1 MNNEKDLSTTYGQL
15 QLEIVT
21 MKFMILSLY
30 QGLVSDKHKDLEE
43 WEKDCKEAT
52 KKYLEEIKEESE
64 RTKNE

>member
-1 MNNEKDLSTTYGQL
+1 MNNEKDFSTIYEQF

-30 QGLVSDKHKDLEE
+30 QGLVSDKFEDLEE

-52 KKYLEEIKEESE
+52 KKYLEEKESE
-64 RTKNE
+64 SEK